1 MHDRTFARLT
11 LGLFAVLAT
20 AACGSEEATP
30 ADSIGTTVGETDA
43 PTTENPSTT
52 LPGDGTADTTSAEPT
67 TTDDPTVDP
76 STTTGGEECL
86 GEDGCWGC
94 TPTTPTQVLN
104 GCTDASCEP
113 FSNTRRLPLLEP
125 DGSLPPLP

>member
-1 MHDRTFARLT
+1 MQHRTFSRSSLS
-11 LGLFAVLAT
+11 LFAALFI
-20 AACGSEEATP
+20 AACGGEEATP
-30 ADSIGTTVGETDA
+30 ADSIGETEA
-43 PTTENPSTT
+43 PTTDNPSTT
-52 LPGDGTADTTSAEPT
+52 LPSDGTADTTSAEPT
-67 TTDDPTVDP
+67 TTDDPTVGTG
-76 STTTGGEECL
+76 TTTGGEECL

-113 FSNTRRLPLLEP
+113 FSNERRLPLLEP